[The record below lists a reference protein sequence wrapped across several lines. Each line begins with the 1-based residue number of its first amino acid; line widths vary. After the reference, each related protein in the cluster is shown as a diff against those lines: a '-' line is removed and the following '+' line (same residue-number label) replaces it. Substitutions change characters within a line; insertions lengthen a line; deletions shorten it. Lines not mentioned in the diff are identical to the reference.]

1 MNGKYKK
8 MNIETHKKWFVYVD
22 DHHEGPYSLQEV
34 ALKKSQGIV
43 TDETFVW
50 CEGMGDWAVITGVTE
65 LYSGLQLM
73 SAHQPADSLN
83 AASTD
88 EPVNS
93 VPESQQEFSPIESQS
108 DSANE
113 PNKTEK
119 FKNSL
124 SNTKS
129 LKVKSGSSIFK
140 TVKKLVI
147 ALIVLM
153 IATSGA
159 IIATSRM
166 ASEPVHSKLRPLFF
180 SLVNRLPALSR
191 FIQVI
196 PPLPDLKPEQI
207 QELEQAMLGDP
218 DDGVRVAFVLS
229 TQDPQRPYFYVT
241 SNLPDNTKLEI
252 TLMGRSE
259 TLLNTLHYN
268 TQTVAVMRSNFAR
281 SEIILGD
288 GGQPA
293 PKGEYRAILTESQEQ
308 DDAVKLKLGLLN
320 PVKNPNVSDALTA
333 QFVFY
338 KEVFLGGARD
348 EAYLTRLKAF
358 HEKLNEAATKELT
371 ELKQYS
377 GLLDSQIN
385 SISAQFMK
393 IFASKKISTAQKS
406 TWAKV
411 HANAG
416 QILLQLEQSMS
427 SWNPDTLKNDFFYGK
442 LFELVKGGND
452 SLKKLVALE
461 NAYIQKPSDKISFSI
476 QHGKALAEAKEA
488 AELLHTKLDVYLKNP
503 KDSIGLPNR
512 EGL

>member
-73 SAHQPADSLN
+73 SAHQPEAASSDASSADESAN
-83 AASTD
+83 AALESTLKTA
-88 EPVNS
+88 ETSVNS
-93 VPESQQEFSPIESQS
+93 VHEQKNTEQF
-108 DSANE
+108 ANSVSHSK
-113 PNKTEK
+113 P
-119 FKNSL
+119 FK
-124 SNTKS
+124 TKS
-129 LKVKSGSSIFK
+129 SSSFFK
-140 TVKKLVI
+140 TIKNLVI
-147 ALIVLM
+147 ALIVLLV
-153 IATSGA
+153 ATSGA
-159 IIATSRM
+159 IIGTSRI

-207 QELEQAMLGDP
+207 RELEQAMLGDP
-218 DDGVRVAFVLS
+218 DDGVRVAFILS

-252 TLMGRSE
+252 ILMGRSE

-268 TQTVAVMRSNFAR
+268 TQTVAIMRSNFAR

-288 GGQPA
+288 GGQPV

-338 KEVFLGGARD
+338 KEVFLGGTRD
-348 EAYLTRLKAF
+348 ETYLTRLKAF
-358 HEKLNEAATKELT
+358 HEKLNEAAAKELT

-393 IFASKKISTAQKS
+393 IFASKKISSAQKS

-411 HANAG
+411 HANTG
-416 QILLQLEQSMS
+416 QILLQLDQSMS
-427 SWNPDTLKNDFFYGK
+427 SWNPDTLKSDFFYGK
-442 LFELVKGGND
+442 LFELVKGGNE

-461 NAYIQKPSDKISFSI
+461 NSYIQKPSDKISFSI
-476 QHGKALAEAKEA
+476 QHGKALAEAKES
-488 AELLHTKLDVYLKNP
+488 AELLHTKLDVYLKKP
-503 KDSIGLPNR
+503 KDSIGLPNK